1 MIVTFSTFTGCGS
14 SAVSS
19 GWTGVIVNGDSIYT
33 VSGFGQL
40 DALNAANGNTLWGVA
55 VETTSVGGGGLG
67 CSASST
73 VVPVYGNMSIN
84 GDQLYIGGYNGK
96 VYTFNVNTR
105 ISNSVVLDTDDSKPI
120 VGGPVVSQGK
130 VFVGS
135 SNGSLYALD
144 GVSLSEIW
152 QFTTGNKIWSTP
164 AVDKGIVFIGSFDK
178 KIYAVD
184 AVTGK
189 EKWSFV
195 TQGAILSTPVIDGGT
210 VYVASFDR
218 SIYAL
223 DEATGN
229 LKWQFPASDRS
240 VNPPAAWF
248 WATPVIFN
256 GILYAPCLDGKVYA
270 VKTQDGTQVTTFDLG
285 NEISSSPVVVNGKVV
300 VATYDGKIYSLDANE
315 NKSQVLVVDLRV
327 ADSNQSKLTVSSSLS
342 ASGGVVYIHGFQSEK
357 IYALDLVTGV
367 PKAYPLGSVTAT
379 TPVTATVTATAT
391 VTVTATK

>member
-1 MIVTFSTFTGCGS
+1 MTFSTFTGCGS
-14 SAVSS
+14 SAVSA
-19 GWTGVIVNGDSIYT
+19 GWTGVIVNGDNIYT
-33 VSGFGQL
+33 VSGLGQL
-40 DALNAANGNTLWGVA
+40 DALTAANGNTLWGVA
-55 VETTSVGGGGLG
+55 VDTTSLGGGGLG
-67 CSASST
+67 CSPSST

-84 GDQLYIGGYNGK
+84 GDQLYIAGYNGK

-105 ISNSVVLDTDDSKPI
+105 ISTSVVLDTDDSKPI
-120 VGGPVVSQGK
+120 VGGAVVSQGK

-164 AVDKGIVFIGSFDK
+164 AVNNGNVFIGSFDK
-178 KIYAVD
+178 KLYAVD

-229 LKWQFPASDRS
+229 LKWQFPASGRS
-240 VNPPAAWF
+240 VNGPAAWF

-285 NEISSSPVVVNGKVV
+285 NKISSSPVVVNRKVV
-300 VATYDGKIYSLDANE
+300 VATYDGKIYSLDASE

-327 ADSNQSKLTVSSSLS
+327 TDSNQNKLTVSSSLS
-342 ASGGVVYIHGFQSEK
+342 TLGGVVYIHGFQSEK
-357 IYALDLVTGV
+357 IYALDLATGV
-367 PKAYPLGSVTAT
+367 PKAYPLGSVAAT
-379 TPVTATVTATAT
+379 MPVTATVTATAT